1 MSDVAEM
8 RRADAI
14 VNAVLYEGY
23 MLYPYRPSSVK
34 NRQRWTFGG
43 VYPQAYSIAQNGSE
57 PWIMQTQCLV
67 QGDAQSEL
75 EVEIGFLHLVE
86 RQVGAID
93 PPLRAGS
100 ELKEAPYRKV
110 EMLEVGERR
119 YYTWQEARPQQVN
132 VGKIPIAA
140 LAACAREVPFA
151 FSGRREL
158 DPLTAASGEVVGVLV
173 RTQQAIEGKI
183 ELSVDPVAEAT
194 FRLTI
199 RIVNTTPLQVTEGL
213 DRNAASLHALVS
225 CHTVLHVR
233 AGEFVSLMDPP
244 KSLAAAA
251 SACENIGAWPVFV
264 GEEGERHTLLS
275 SPIILYDYPQIAPES
290 PGDLFDATEIDEIL
304 TLRILAMTDE
314 EKREMAAV
322 DERSRALLE
331 RTEQLAPEQLQKL
344 HGTMRHLRPVEP
356 VNAPVHEPVHEPARD
371 EVKAPWEELD
381 AMPRLAFLRVNGIEL
396 RVGDSVRLKPRGNA
410 DIFDMALSDKLA
422 TIESI
427 ERDFENRVHV
437 AVTIDDD
444 PGRDFG
450 LERMPGHRFFFAPEE
465 MEPVSQQES
474 LG

>member
-1 MSDVAEM
+1 MSVGRDM
-8 RRADAI
+8 RRVDAI

-43 VYPQAYSIAQNGSE
+43 VYPQAYSAAQNGAE

-67 QGDAQSEL
+67 QGDARTEL
-75 EVEIGFLHLVE
+75 DVDIGFLHLVE
-86 RQVGAID
+86 RQVGALEQ
-93 PPLRAGS
+93 PLRVWPGL
-100 ELKEAPYRKV
+100 EQPKYRNV
-110 EMLEVGERR
+110 EVLEVGERR
-119 YYTWQEARPQQVN
+119 YYTWQEATPQRVN
-132 VGKIPIAA
+132 IGKLPIATLSA
-140 LAACAREVPFA
+140 SACEVPFA
-151 FSGRREL
+151 FPGHREL
-158 DPLTAASGEVVGVLV
+158 EPLTAASGEIVGVLV

-183 ELSVDPVAEAT
+183 EVRAEPVAEAT

-199 RIVNTTPLQVTEGL
+199 RIVNITPMPAIEGM
-213 DRNAASLHALVS
+213 DRNAASPYALVS
-225 CHTVLHVR
+225 CHTILNVH
-233 AGEFVSLMDPP
+233 AGEFVSLMDPAQP
-244 KSLAAAA
+244 LAAAA
-251 SACENIGAWPVFV
+251 SECANIGTWPVMV
-264 GEEGERHTLLS
+264 GEGGERDTLLS

-322 DERSRALLE
+322 DDRARALLE

-356 VNAPVHEPVHEPARD
+356 AHEPEQD
-371 EVKAPWEELD
+371 EAKAPWEELD
-381 AMPRLAFLRVNGIEL
+381 AVPRLAYLRVNGVEL
-396 RVGDSVRLKPRGNA
+396 RVGDPVRLKPRGNA
-410 DIFDMALSDKLA
+410 DIFDIALSDKLA

-444 PGRDFG
+444 PGKDFG
-450 LERMPGHRFFFAPEE
+450 LERMPGHRFFFGPDEV
-465 MEPVSQQES
+465 EPLERQGSA
-474 LG
+474 G